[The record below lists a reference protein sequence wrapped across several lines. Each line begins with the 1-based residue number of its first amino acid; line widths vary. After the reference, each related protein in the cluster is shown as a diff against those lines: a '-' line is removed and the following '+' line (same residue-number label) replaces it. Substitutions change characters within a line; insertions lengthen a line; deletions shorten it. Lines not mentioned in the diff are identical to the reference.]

1 MKNFILF
8 AAFFI
13 SYVSF
18 GQIKVIE
25 TIPTI
30 RIGVIG
36 QNDIYIQKKAD
47 EYTFFYK
54 NVKQEEAPT
63 LKSFTFKEIDNAFE
77 NLHKII
83 ESGFTAE
90 PLLDIKLELPN
101 DFVWI
106 HYSKNFGEVY
116 MQFVTTKK
124 DVFDNGFSKSLN
136 LDQVNKLFGKSSVRV
151 N

>member
-54 NVKQEEAPT
+54 NVKQVREC
-63 LKSFTFKEIDNAFE
+63 DV
-77 NLHKII
+77 
-83 ESGFTAE
+83 
-90 PLLDIKLELPN
+90 LE
-101 DFVWI
+101 V
-106 HYSKNFGEVY
+106 
-116 MQFVTTKK
+116 
-124 DVFDNGFSKSLN
+124 
-136 LDQVNKLFGKSSVRV
+136 
-151 N
+151 

>member
-63 LKSFTFKEIDNAFE
+63 MKSFSFKEIDNAFE

-90 PLLDIKLELPN
+90 PLLDIKLELPD

-106 HYSKNFGEVY
+106 HYSKTLVKYICNLLLL
-116 MQFVTTKK
+116 KK
-124 DVFDNGFSKSLN
+124 MYLTMDFLN
-136 LDQVNKLFGKSSVRV
+136 L
-151 N
+151 